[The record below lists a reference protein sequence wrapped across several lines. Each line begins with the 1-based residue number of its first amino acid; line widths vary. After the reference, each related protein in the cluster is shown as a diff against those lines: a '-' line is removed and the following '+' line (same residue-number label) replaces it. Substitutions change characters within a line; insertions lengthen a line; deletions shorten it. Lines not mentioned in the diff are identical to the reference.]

1 MDNVVII
8 KIEGIE
14 YEFKLKS
21 SSILYL
27 EKKLG
32 KNIFEAFQNPD
43 FTVMVNLFYACAS
56 QSCKDKYHNEAD
68 LFDALLEEYGMQE
81 LAEKYLAEIV
91 QKSGL
96 VQKGKAD
103 IIPMTPSSE
112 TGKKTWNK

>member
-8 KIEGIE
+8 KIEGTE

-32 KNIFEAFQNPD
+32 RNIFEAFQNPD
-43 FTVMVNLFYACAS
+43 FTVMVNIFYACAS
-56 QSCKDKYHNEAD
+56 EACKLKYKNEGD
-68 LFDALLEEYGMQE
+68 LFDALLAEYGMQE
-81 LAEKYLAEIV
+81 LAETYLAQIV

-96 VQKGKAD
+96 VQKQE
-103 IIPMTPSSE
+103 IPTPSGE
-112 TGKKTWNK
+112 DKEKTWNK

>member
-8 KIEGIE
+8 KIDGVE

-32 KNIFEAFQNPD
+32 RNIFEAFQNPD
-43 FTVMVNLFYACAS
+43 FTVMVNIFYACAS
-56 QSCKDKYHNEAD
+56 DACKLKYKNEGD

-81 LAEKYLAEIV
+81 LAETYLAQIV
-91 QKSGL
+91 EKSGL
-96 VQKGKAD
+96 VKKQQE
-103 IIPMTPSSE
+103 IPTPSPE
-112 TGKKTWNK
+112 IEAKAWTK

>member
-1 MDNVVII
+1 MDSDVII

-14 YEFKLKS
+14 YKFKLKS
-21 SSILYL
+21 ATILHL

-56 QSCKDKYHNEAD
+56 AECKLKYKDEGD
-68 LFDALLEEYGMQE
+68 LFDALLAEYGIQE
-81 LAEKYLAEIV
+81 LAENYLSEII

-96 VQKGKAD
+96 VQKQE
-103 IIPMTPSSE
+103 IPMTPSPE
-112 TGKKTWNK
+112 ANEKTWAK

>member
-8 KIEGIE
+8 KIEGVE

-32 KNIFEAFQNPD
+32 RNIFEAFQNPD
-43 FTVMVNLFYACAS
+43 FTVMCNIFYACAS
-56 QSCKDKYHNEAD
+56 NDCKAKYKNEGD
-68 LFDALLEEYGMQE
+68 LFDALLTEYGMQK
-81 LAEKYLAEIV
+81 LAETYLADIV

-96 VQKGKAD
+96 VQKQQE
-103 IIPMTPSSE
+103 IPTPSE
-112 TGKKTWNK
+112 EIKEKTWNK

>member
-8 KIEGIE
+8 KINGVE

-27 EKKLG
+27 ERKLG

-43 FTVMVNLFYACAS
+43 FTIMCNLFYACAS
-56 QSCKDKYHNEAD
+56 RECKAKFPDEGE
-68 LFDALLEEYGMQE
+68 LFDAMLDEYGMQE
-81 LAEKYLAEIV
+81 LAETYLTEII

-96 VQKGKAD
+96 LQKQQE
-103 IIPMTPSSE
+103 IPMTPSAE
-112 TGKKTWNK
+112 VTEKTWNK

>member
-32 KNIFEAFQNPD
+32 RNIFEAFQNPD
-43 FTVMVNLFYACAS
+43 FTVMCNIFYACAS
-56 QSCKDKYHNEAD
+56 EACKMKYKNEGD
-68 LFDALLEEYGMQE
+68 LFDALLAEYGMQKKKK
-81 LAEKYLAEIV
+81 KYLSQIV
-91 QKSGL
+91 EKSGL
-96 VQKGKAD
+96 VQKQE
-103 IIPMTPSSE
+103 IPTPSDE
-112 TGKKTWNK
+112 IKEKTWNK

>member
-1 MDNVVII
+1 MDNEVII
-8 KIEGIE
+8 KIKGKE
-14 YEFKLKS
+14 YVFKLKS

-56 QSCKDKYHNEAD
+56 NECRTAYADEGD
-68 LFDALLEEYGMQE
+68 LFDALLDEYGMQE
-81 LAEKYLAEIV
+81 LAEKYLSEII

-96 VQKGKAD
+96 VQKS
-103 IIPMTPSSE
+103 MTPSSE
-112 TGKKTWNK
+112 TTEKTWNK

>member
-1 MDNVVII
+1 MDSIVII

-32 KNIFEAFQNPD
+32 RNIFEAFQNPN
-43 FTVMVNLFYACAS
+43 FTVMVNIFYACAS
-56 QSCKDKYHNEAD
+56 DACKLKYKNEGD
-68 LFDALLEEYGMQE
+68 LFDALLAEYGMQN

-96 VQKGKAD
+96 VQKQQE
-103 IIPMTPSSE
+103 IPTPSGE
-112 TGKKTWNK
+112 NKEKTWNK

>member
-1 MDNVVII
+1 MDNIVII

-27 EKKLG
+27 EKKLN

-43 FTVMVNLFYACAS
+43 FTVMVNIFYACAS
-56 QSCKDKYHNEAD
+56 DECKMKYKRDEGE
-68 LFDALLEEYGMQE
+68 LFDALLNEYGLQE
-81 LAEKYLAEIV
+81 LSEKYLNEIV

-96 VQKGKAD
+96 VQKQN
-103 IIPMTPSSE
+103 IPTPSGE
-112 TGKKTWNK
+112 NKEKTWNK

>member
-1 MDNVVII
+1 MDNNVII
-8 KIEGIE
+8 KIEGVE

-43 FTVMVNLFYACAS
+43 FTTMCNIFYACAS
-56 QSCKDKYHNEAD
+56 NVCKVKYGDEAN
-68 LFDALLEEYGMQE
+68 LFDVLLAEYSMTE
-81 LAEKYLAEIV
+81 LAEKHLAEIV

-96 VQKGKAD
+96 VQKAKET
-103 IIPMTPSSE
+103 TPSEENSE
-112 TGKKTWNK
+112 KTWNK

>member
-8 KIEGIE
+8 KIDGKE

-32 KNIFEAFQNPD
+32 KNIFESFQNPD

-56 QSCKDKYHNEAD
+56 KECKAKYPDEGD
-68 LFDALLEEYGMQE
+68 LFDALLDEYGMQE
-81 LAEKYLAEIV
+81 LAEKYLADIV

-96 VQKGKAD
+96 VQKSN
-103 IIPMTPSSE
+103 IPTPSPE
-112 TGKKTWNK
+112 IEGKTWSK

>member
-8 KIEGIE
+8 KIDGIE

-32 KNIFEAFQNPD
+32 RNIFEAFQNPD
-43 FTVMVNLFYACAS
+43 FTVMVNIFYACAS
-56 QSCKDKYHNEAD
+56 DACKIKYKNEGD

-81 LAEKYLAEIV
+81 LAEKYLAQIV
-91 QKSGL
+91 EKSGL
-96 VQKGKAD
+96 VKKQQE
-103 IIPMTPSSE
+103 IPTPSPE
-112 TGKKTWNK
+112 TETKAWTK

>member
-43 FTVMVNLFYACAS
+43 FTVMCNLFYACSNNA
-56 QSCKDKYHNEAD
+56 CKIKYKDEGE
-68 LFDALLEEYGMQE
+68 LFDALLTEYGMQE
-81 LAEKYLAEIV
+81 LAEKYLAEII

-96 VQKGKAD
+96 VQKQD
-103 IIPMTPSSE
+103 IPMTPSSE
-112 TGKKTWNK
+112 ATEKTWNK

>member
-8 KIEGIE
+8 KIGGVE

-43 FTVMVNLFYACAS
+43 FTVMVNIFYACAS
-56 QSCKDKYHNEAD
+56 NTCKAKYNDEAD
-68 LFDALLEEYGMQE
+68 LFDALLDEYGMQE
-81 LAEKYLAEIV
+81 LTEKYLSEIV
-91 QKSGL
+91 DKSGL
-96 VQKGKAD
+96 VQKQT
-103 IIPMTPSSE
+103 IPTPSTE
-112 TGKKTWNK
+112 INEKTWNK

>member
-8 KIEGIE
+8 KIDGIE

-32 KNIFEAFQNPD
+32 KNIFETFQNPD

-56 QSCKDKYHNEAD
+56 TTCKEKYKDEGE
-68 LFDALLEEYGMQE
+68 LFDALLTKYDLYE
-81 LAEKYLAEIV
+81 LSEKYLAEIV

-96 VQKGKAD
+96 VQKQKE
-103 IIPMTPSSE
+103 IPTPSTE
-112 TGKKTWNK
+112 TDAKAWSK

>member
-8 KIEGIE
+8 KIEGI
-14 YEFKLKS
+14 
-21 SSILYL
+21 

-56 QSCKDKYHNEAD
+56 KECKAKYTDEGE
-68 LFDALLEEYGMQE
+68 LFDALLDEYGMQE
-81 LAEKYLAEIV
+81 LAEKYLSEIV

-96 VQKGKAD
+96 VQKSE
-103 IIPMTPSSE
+103 IPMAPSKEASE
-112 TGKKTWNK
+112 KTWNK

>member
-8 KIEGIE
+8 KIKGIE

-32 KNIFEAFQNPD
+32 KNIFDAFQNPD
-43 FTVMVNLFYACAS
+43 FTIMVNLFYACADS
-56 QSCKDKYHNEAD
+56 KCKEAFPDAGD

-81 LAEKYLAEIV
+81 LSENYLTPII

-96 VQKGKAD
+96 VQKSQE
-103 IIPMTPSSE
+103 IPTPSTE
-112 TGKKTWNK
+112 IEKKTWNK

>member
-1 MDNVVII
+1 MDNIVII
-8 KIEGIE
+8 KIEGTE

-32 KNIFEAFQNPD
+32 RNIFEAFQNPN
-43 FTVMVNLFYACAS
+43 FTVMVNIFYACAS
-56 QSCKDKYHNEAD
+56 DACKLKYKNEGD
-68 LFDALLEEYGMQE
+68 LFDALLAEYGMQD

-96 VQKGKAD
+96 VQKQQE
-103 IIPMTPSSE
+103 IPTPSGE
-112 TGKKTWNK
+112 NKDKTWNK

>member
-8 KIEGIE
+8 KIEGVE

-56 QSCKDKYHNEAD
+56 KQCKEKYLDEGE

-81 LAEKYLAEIV
+81 LAENYLTNIV

-96 VQKGKAD
+96 VQKSE
-103 IIPMTPSSE
+103 IPTPSPE
-112 TGKKTWNK
+112 DKAKTWNK